1 MMIWQ
6 LQDAKSKFSQLV
18 NRAIKDGPQIVTRHG
33 QEVVVIVSMAE
44 YQQMTQ
50 PKPSLLTLLLESP
63 LAGSGLAI
71 ERDQEDFGRDVSL

>member
-1 MMIWQ
+1 MIWQ